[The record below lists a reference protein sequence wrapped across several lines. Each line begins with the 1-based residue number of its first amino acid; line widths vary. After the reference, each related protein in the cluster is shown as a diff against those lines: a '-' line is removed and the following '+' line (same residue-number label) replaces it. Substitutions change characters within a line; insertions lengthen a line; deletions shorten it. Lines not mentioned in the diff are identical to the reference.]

1 MDIYSM
7 IVHILNRWENYFLG
21 LFSNDTGSFD
31 DQFYADVCA
40 IESRLEADMLEGD
53 FAIMR
58 SSMQGSL
65 YQRSESLP
73 GLNQGT
79 LLV

>member
-7 IVHILNRWENYFLG
+7 IVHILNRWENDFSG

-40 IESRLEADMLEGD
+40 IESRL
-53 FAIMR
+53 
-58 SSMQGSL
+58 
-65 YQRSESLP
+65 
-73 GLNQGT
+73 NQGT